1 LGFEEDAILFND
13 VLKPLLA
20 CPSTLD
26 ANVENLEDD
35 DDDYEDIELDE
46 FCT

>member
-1 LGFEEDAILFND
+1 LGFEVDITLFND

-26 ANVENLEDD
+26 ADVQNLEDD
-35 DDDYEDIELDE
+35 DDGYGNIELDE
-46 FCT
+46 FCV